1 MPTKHCGTATE
12 HLKEAASGETVLTI
26 SVTAKSG
33 ISAEFTFAEYS
44 ADNYTVT
51 DGERTMLVDAAK
63 IDKLIRTIKS
73 MK

>member
-1 MPTKHCGTATE
+1 MAGTGSCALP
-12 HLKEAASGETVLTI
+12 LKVY
-26 SVTAKSG
+26 
-33 ISAEFTFAEYS
+33 SAEFTFAEYS